1 MNSIFN
7 AVKSEISVPEAAS
20 YYGLTVPHSR
30 KICCLFHQDHH
41 PSLHLYDDHYY
52 CYGCHAC
59 GDVIAFTAKLFSL
72 SQYEAAKKLA
82 IDFGLVP
89 PPEGSSGEETLKIR
103 IPQQDE
109 TLMKH
114 VRLLSDYKKM
124 LHAWAKVYAPASLQV
139 EEWSIRYTFAC
150 SEIPWIEYMNDCI
163 NSPDEHMRNW
173 ADRELTNRLLY
184 NRMERLLSIWQK
196 EVLPDG
202 TDGEHAA

>member
-89 PPEGSSGEETLKIR
+89 PPEGYVSSELSTDQLSETDEELEKR
-103 IPQQDE
+103 I
-109 TLMKH
+109 H
-114 VRLLSDYKKM
+114 LLSDYERLLRDWKCQC
-124 LHAWAKVYAPASLQV
+124 APVFPEDELYDWRFV
-139 EEWSIRYTFAC
+139 LAC
-150 SEIPWIEYMNDCI
+150 RDLPWIEYMYDCI
-163 NSPDEHMRNW
+163 SSIDESEREW
-173 ADRELTNRLLY
+173 ADQELEVQHSY
-184 NRMERLLSIWQK
+184 ERMQMIISLGRK
-196 EVLPDG
+196 EDVLNGVD
-202 TDGEHAA
+202 EQNAA